1 MTDTLR
7 RTQLHRRFAVYHAV
21 LKRWQSEG
29 RIIDGPDGGLSWT
42 YQEAQRFA
50 EELAGAMQEYNRV
63 LWQDLPYCR
72 QCKDHCCGPVDWS
85 NPDTDALM
93 LGLLGVTPPVLYPR
107 EDESQEVCPYLT
119 VEGCAYPTQWRPLT
133 CSTYFCYKTDGSGGA
148 DLDMA
153 AYEEVKERLTD
164 TLYLSLPDELGMW
177 MDEFAWSCGAPEDL
191 SELMNEG
198 ILELLWP
205 PLILAYREEFPS
217 LDPEWA
223 ARKALEEK
231 EDHV

>member
-1 MTDTLR
+1 
-7 RTQLHRRFAVYHAV
+7 
-21 LKRWQSEG
+21 
-29 RIIDGPDGGLSWT
+29 
-42 YQEAQRFA
+42 
-50 EELAGAMQEYNRV
+50 
-63 LWQDLPYCR
+63 
-72 QCKDHCCGPVDWS
+72 
-85 NPDTDALM
+85 
-93 LGLLGVTPPVLYPR
+93 
-107 EDESQEVCPYLT
+107 
-119 VEGCAYPTQWRPLT
+119 
-133 CSTYFCYKTDGSGGA
+133 
-148 DLDMA
+148 MA

-198 ILELLWP
+198 IFELLWP

-223 ARKALEEK
+223 AKALEEK